1 MEIFYIK
8 FALQMVSLQPQHY
21 GYTQH
26 ACTYCV
32 QVRKAVA
39 ENLYVL
45 LLSQQDSHPG
55 LEGLATDAACD
66 VLCESVWDGPL
77 LEAKIARDA
86 LYDLLQLR
94 PASCSKQ
101 DRARGEATIR
111 WGVIE
116 EGIPCLNVI
125 A

>member
-1 MEIFYIK
+1 
-8 FALQMVSLQPQHY
+8 MVNLQPDNY
-21 GYTQH
+21 EYTQY
-26 ACTYCV
+26 ARIYCV

-55 LEGLATDAACD
+55 LEGLDTDTACD

-101 DRARGEATIR
+101 DRARGEVDMG
-111 WGVIE
+111 WGLTE
-116 EGIPCLNVI
+116 EKRPCVNVI

>member
-1 MEIFYIK
+1 M
-8 FALQMVSLQPQHY
+8 
-21 GYTQH
+21 
-26 ACTYCV
+26 
-32 QVRKAVA
+32 
-39 ENLYVL
+39 L

-101 DRARGEATIR
+101 DRATGEVTIR
-111 WGVIE
+111 GDRGSNSVSQCD
-116 EGIPCLNVI
+116 CLTQMC
-125 A
+125 